1 MKKEFELE
9 RNDKGKKT
17 KKYILFTCES
27 IWNCELPVILWIF
40 FFKELKITQK
50 LSYQNI
56 QLIKKISHQFK
67 MSNKHVCF

>member
-40 FFKELKITQK
+40 FFKELKIT
-50 LSYQNI
+50 
-56 QLIKKISHQFK
+56 
-67 MSNKHVCF
+67 